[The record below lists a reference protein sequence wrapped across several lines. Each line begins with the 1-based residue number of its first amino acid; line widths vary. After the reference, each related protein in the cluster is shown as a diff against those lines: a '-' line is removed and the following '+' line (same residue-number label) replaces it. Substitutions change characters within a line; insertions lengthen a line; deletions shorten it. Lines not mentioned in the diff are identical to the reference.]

1 MDYIALNKTDCHVKP
16 DVNAIGTQGA
26 MTVGELRE
34 ALENFDDDTVVMI
47 ENGYLSWFGLDY
59 VESVEAQNY
68 ERDFD
73 DCAWDDYKIAR
84 HSREDA

>member
-1 MDYIALNKTDCHVKP
+1 MNYIALNKTDRYVKP
-16 DVNAIGTQGA
+16 DMNAMTTQGA

-47 ENGYLSWFGLDY
+47 ENGYLTWFGLDY
-59 VESVEAQNY
+59 VEDVEAQNY

-73 DCAWDDYKIAR
+73 DCAWDEYKIAK
-84 HSREDA
+84 HSREED

>member
-1 MDYIALNKTDCHVKP
+1 
-16 DVNAIGTQGA
+16 

-47 ENGYLSWFGLDY
+47 ENGYMSWFGLGY
-59 VESVEAQNY
+59 VESVEAENY

-73 DCAWDDYKIAR
+73 DCAWDDYKIEK
-84 HSREDA
+84 HSGEIDND

>member
-1 MDYIALNKTDCHVKP
+1 MDYIALKRTDCHVYP
-16 DVNAIGTQGA
+16 DANAMTTQGA

-34 ALENFDDDTVVMI
+34 ALENFDEDTVVMI

-59 VESVEAQNY
+59 VEDVESKSY

-73 DCAWDDYKIAR
+73 DCAWDEYKIAK
-84 HSREDA
+84 HSRED